1 MGKVVYIVLNTQYTG
16 EEMLDVPSSSQEQV
30 LQDRFNQEVA
40 VAISD
45 AHEKVVYLEQV
56 IGRLEARILA
66 LEAKV

>member
-1 MGKVVYIVLNTQYTG
+1 MERVNSMPLNTQYKG

-45 AHEKVVYLEQV
+45 AREKVVYLEQV
-56 IGRLEARILA
+56 IGSLEARILA